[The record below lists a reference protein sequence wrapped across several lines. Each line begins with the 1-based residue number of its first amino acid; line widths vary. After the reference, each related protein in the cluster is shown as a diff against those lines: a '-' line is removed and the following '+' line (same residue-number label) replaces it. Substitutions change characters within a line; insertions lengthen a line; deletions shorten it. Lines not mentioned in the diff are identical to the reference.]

1 VIGALKAPDTI
12 LVKDQMEAMKAMQL
26 TWPIELLMSTLFWI
40 LPRKKE
46 FRADGRQV
54 FLTPFR
60 CNPIQKWLETHCK
73 LRNLLLKPRQIGGTT
88 WFLLRRLLLPALLE
102 PGTGSILISQS
113 NDYVEK
119 HFMIARRAYRL
130 LGCVDPFNRDA
141 NHLSDSLLANLFHT
155 TASNRRELIFD
166 QLESRVMVES
176 AEVTEAGQGVTL
188 HHILAD
194 EYSRWPHKPEET
206 LSNVQ
211 GALVK
216 DGTLDKNCTAN
227 GAVGPFY
234 LDCMRAMNSPD
245 ESDAVMHF
253 FPWWWEDEYVM
264 ELDEKQKDT
273 LEADLTEEEL
283 FVIKKIHLELDG
295 VAWTGTPQNRVFVA

>member
-1 VIGALKAPDTI
+1 
-12 LVKDQMEAMKAMQL
+12 M
-26 TWPIELLMSTLFWI
+26 LF
-40 LPRKKE
+40 R
-46 FRADGRQV
+46 
-54 FLTPFR
+54 
-60 CNPIQKWLETHCK
+60 
-73 LRNLLLKPRQIGGTT
+73 
-88 WFLLRRLLLPALLE
+88 
-102 PGTGSILISQS
+102 S
-113 NDYVEK
+113 
-119 HFMIARRAYRL
+119 
-130 LGCVDPFNRDA
+130 
-141 NHLSDSLLANLFHT
+141 
-155 TASNRRELIFD
+155 
-166 QLESRVMVES
+166 
-176 AEVTEAGQGVTL
+176 VTL

-234 LDCMRAMNSPD
+234 VDCMRAMNSPD